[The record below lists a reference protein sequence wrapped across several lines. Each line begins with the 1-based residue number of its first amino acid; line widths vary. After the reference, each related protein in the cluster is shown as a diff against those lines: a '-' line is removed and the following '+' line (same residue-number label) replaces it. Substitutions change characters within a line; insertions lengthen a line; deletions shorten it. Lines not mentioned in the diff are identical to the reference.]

1 MNHIPVER
9 TQMDQSTDFLIE
21 IRVMPRKGILDP
33 QGSAVAGA
41 LASLGF
47 GEVRE
52 AHVGRL
58 LRLEVSEASESAARE
73 RADAMCRGLLANP
86 VTEDYEIQ
94 IRTAEST

>member
-1 MNHIPVER
+1 MNPTTPHMEDKR
-9 TQMDQSTDFLIE
+9 DYLIE

-47 GEVRE
+47 GEVRD

-58 LRLEVSEASESAARE
+58 LRLEVSEPSEEAARE

-86 VTEDYEIQ
+86 VTEDYEIEVRQ
-94 IRTAEST
+94 AAGAT